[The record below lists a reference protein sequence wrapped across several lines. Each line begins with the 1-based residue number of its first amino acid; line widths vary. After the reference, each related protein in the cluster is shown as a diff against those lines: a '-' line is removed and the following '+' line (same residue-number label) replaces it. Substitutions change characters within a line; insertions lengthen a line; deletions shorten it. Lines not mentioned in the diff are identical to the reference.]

1 MNMIEAAQGYVSQG
15 WKVFPLRPRSKKPLP
30 GTHGKDDA
38 TGDPAQVQ
46 RWWQAM
52 ANANIAVACGATSGI
67 IVIDLDAIDDTNAH
81 DGQATWQKLASHYG
95 DIETRQQ
102 RTGGGGLQLF
112 FLHPG
117 AGVEISNRA
126 QLLPGIDV
134 RGDGGYTVVGPS
146 IHPDTGKAYEWTND
160 IEPQQPPIWLLGI
173 LFDDDA
179 RLEALK
185 IAMPDEQLRL
195 AWSKESWS
203 KSPEL
208 RTAQP
213 AKALPT
219 GPTVSADSDE
229 MKRWLT
235 VTMDK
240 AYQAVASAP
249 KGSRNAV
256 LNRETYSLAG
266 LMPYISRDEI
276 ERLMLMAAEKSG
288 YVADDGE
295 AAVNAAIKSAI
306 DSGSRAPRQLP
317 ELTPARPA
325 VVVPEMETGGEF
337 TPNDDGTAS
346 PIATGESVR
355 PWIQVN
361 NVELPDITEASIKA
375 LAKLGGTFVRSNEL
389 VRVRIDEKNRAGI
402 ETMSEAAL
410 RGRMA
415 RAAVYYTERYNAKT
429 DSRSETIVAPPVNA
443 VQDVMTV
450 GDWPFPALDGVIES
464 PTMRPDGSIV
474 LAPGYDA
481 ATRLYLVM
489 SPGLELPAIPNE
501 PEQADVEAA
510 LALLADMF
518 VDMPFEDAASR
529 ANALGA
535 LLTPIARPM
544 IAGPVPMPIF
554 DSPQQGSGKTLTAQ
568 LIGLVATGE
577 MPEPSP
583 APDAPEEWRKSISAQ
598 LGAARSVIL
607 IDNIT
612 RTLEDGSL
620 AAVLT
625 STTWSDRLL
634 GRNDKQ
640 IKLPARA
647 CWMATGNNVKVGGDL
662 ITRTYLVRL
671 DAKMSRPQ
679 ERDGF
684 KHPNIEQWVKANRG
698 LLLKAA
704 LVLCRA
710 WHVAGRP
717 APTCPRIRYG
727 EWRTVIG
734 GILQHAG
741 VNEFLGN
748 LRTFQEAS
756 DVEGPAW
763 ERFIL
768 KLIEVFGATVAPAQI
783 YARFAASD
791 DLAALLPPEL
801 AGKLSS
807 TDDHKAKS
815 QFASRI
821 GYLFRDRIG
830 KRFGDS
836 QACVVRSKRTSDGM
850 TWELKSGD

>member
-1 MNMIEAAQGYVSQG
+1 MNMIEAAAAYASAG
-15 WKVFPLRPRSKKPLP
+15 WKVFQLKPKSKYPMVEHWKEAA
-30 GTHGKDDA
+30 TSDA
-38 TGDPAQVQ
+38 NQV
-46 RWWQAM
+46 RRLWASSP
-52 ANANIAVACGATSGI
+52 NANIAIACGAPSGI
-67 IVIDLDAIDDTNAH
+67 LLIDLDAIDDKNAY
-81 DGQATWQKLASHYG
+81 DGVATWRKLAAHYG
-95 DIETRQQ
+95 DIETREQ
-102 RTGGGGLQLF
+102 RTGGGGLQRF
-112 FLHPG
+112 YLHPG
-117 AGVEISNRA
+117 VGTEIGNRA
-126 QLLPGIDV
+126 KLLPGIDV
-134 RGDGGYTVVGPS
+134 RGDGGYTVVSPS
-146 IHPDTGKAYEWTND
+146 IHPDTGKAYEWTNNT
-160 IEPQQPPIWLLGI
+160 EPQQPPIWLLGI
-173 LFDDDA
+173 LFDDIA
-179 RLEALK
+179 RLEALRVV
-185 IAMPDEQLRL
+185 MPDEQERL
-195 AWSKESWS
+195 AWSKDFWR

-208 RTAQP
+208 QAAKTAKPMRP
-213 AKALPT
+213 AD
-219 GPTVSADSDE
+219 GPTVSANSDE

-240 AYQAVASAP
+240 AYQNVASAP
-249 KGSRNAV
+249 KGSRNAA

-266 LMPYISRDEI
+266 LIPHIDRGEI
-276 ERLMLMAAEKSG
+276 ERLMFMAAEKSG

-295 AAVNAAIKSAI
+295 AEVNAAIKSAI
-306 DSGSRAPRQLP
+306 DSGSKAPRQLP
-317 ELTPARPA
+317 ELTPTRPS
-325 VVVPEMETGGEF
+325 VVVPEMEAGGDF
-337 TPNDDGTAS
+337 VPNEDGTAS

-361 NVELPDITEASIKA
+361 NVELPDITDASIKA
-375 LAKLGGTFVRSNEL
+375 LKKLGGTFVRSNDL
-389 VRVRIDEKNRAGI
+389 VRIRIDEKNRAGI

-415 RAAVYYTERYNAKT
+415 RAAIYYTERYNAKT

-443 VQDVMTV
+443 VQDVMTI

-474 LAPGYDA
+474 LTPGYDA

-489 SPGLELPAIPNE
+489 SPGLDLPVIPNE

-510 LALLADMF
+510 LALICDLF
-518 VDMPFEDAASR
+518 VDMPFEDEASR

-684 KHPNIEQWVKANRG
+684 KHPNIEQWVRSNRG

-717 APTCPRIRYG
+717 APTCPHALRRVAHCDWRHPPTCGG
-727 EWRTVIG
+727 ER
-734 GILQHAG
+734 LSRQLA
-741 VNEFLGN
+741 N
-748 LRTFQEAS
+748 LPRGQ
-756 DVEGPAW
+756 
-763 ERFIL
+763 R
-768 KLIEVFGATVAPAQI
+768 
-783 YARFAASD
+783 
-791 DLAALLPPEL
+791 
-801 AGKLSS
+801 
-807 TDDHKAKS
+807 H
-815 QFASRI
+815 
-821 GYLFRDRIG
+821 
-830 KRFGDS
+830 
-836 QACVVRSKRTSDGM
+836 
-850 TWELKSGD
+850 

>member
-1 MNMIEAAQGYVSQG
+1 MNMIEAAQGYANNGQL
-15 WKVFPLRPRSKKPLP
+15 VFPLKEKTKEPMVKHWK
-30 GTHGKDDA
+30 TDA
-38 TGDPAQVQ
+38 TRDAQQIQ
-46 RWWQAM
+46 RWWSKHPK
-52 ANANIAVACGATSGI
+52 ANIAVVCGASSGI
-67 IVIDLDAIDDTNAH
+67 LVIDLDAADETNAY
-81 DGQATWQKLASHYG
+81 DGVAIWQRLEAHYG
-95 DIETRQQ
+95 EVETRQQ
-102 RTGGGGLQLF
+102 RTGGGGRQLF
-112 FLHPG
+112 FIHPG
-117 AGVEISNRA
+117 VPIGNRTQLFPGV
-126 QLLPGIDV
+126 DV
-134 RGDGGYTVVGPS
+134 RGDGGYTVVSPS
-146 IHPDTGKAYEWTND
+146 IHPTGNAYEWLND
-160 IEPQQPPIWLLGI
+160 LEPQMSPSWLLQA
-173 LFDDDA
+173 LFDEA
-179 RLEALK
+179 ERLEALRF
-185 IAMPDEQLRL
+185 ALPDESERR
-195 AWSKESWS
+195 AWSEKHWR
-203 KSPEL
+203 KSPEMQSVKPT
-208 RTAQP
+208 RAVV
-213 AKALPT
+213 AT
-219 GPTVSADSDE
+219 GPTAGADSDE
-229 MKRWLT
+229 MRRWLT
-235 VTMDK
+235 VTMEK
-240 AYQAVASAP
+240 AYQVAASAP
-249 KGSRNAV
+249 KHTRNDA

-266 LMPYISRDEI
+266 LIPHIAESEI
-276 ERLMLMAAEKSG
+276 ERLMWMAAEKSG
-288 YVADDGE
+288 YLADDGE
-295 AAVNAAIKSAI
+295 AEIGAVIRSAI
-306 DSGSRAPRQLP
+306 ESGKKAPRQLP

-325 VVVPEMETGGEF
+325 VVVPAMEVGGEF
-337 TPNDDGTAS
+337 TPNDDGATS

-375 LAKLGGTFVRSNEL
+375 LTKLGGTFVRSNEL

-429 DSRSETIVAPPVNA
+429 DSRTETIVAPPVNA

-489 SPGLELPAIPNE
+489 SQGLELPVIPNE

-510 LALLADMF
+510 VALLADLF

-529 ANALGA
+529 ANAMGA

-640 IKLPARA
+640 IRLPARA

-717 APTCPRIRYG
+717 QPTCPRIRYG

-741 VNEFLGN
+741 VTDFLGN

-763 ERFIL
+763 ERFVL

-801 AGKLSS
+801 AGKLSGS
-807 TDDHKAKS
+807 EDLKAKS

-821 GYLFRDRIG
+821 GYLFRDRVG

-836 QACVVRSKRTSDGM
+836 QACIVRSKRTSDGM

>member
-1 MNMIEAAQGYVSQG
+1 MSHDLKNHPLIVAGGDMPRWVLADATKTPLQANGRNASTQNPATWTDANTALTALIGLQSRRYKSKQGADVVGIGFVFCGSTYAPFVGIDFDDCVVEGQITKPWVKDICKLANTTTEVSLSG
-15 WKVFPLRPRSKKPLP
+15 RGLHLYFIGEEFVPPTVKKPEFEVYSEGRYFLLGVP
-30 GTHGKDDA
+30 VDHTP
-38 TGDPAQVQ
+38 PAK
-46 RWWQAM
+46 M
-52 ANANIAVACGATSGI
+52 TSG
-67 IVIDLDAIDDTNAH
+67 L
-81 DGQATWQKLASHYG
+81 WQKIEERLPKAAS
-95 DIETRQQ
+95 T
-102 RTGGGGLQLF
+102 
-112 FLHPG
+112 
-117 AGVEISNRA
+117 S
-126 QLLPGIDV
+126 
-134 RGDGGYTVVGPS
+134 S
-146 IHPDTGKAYEWTND
+146 
-160 IEPQQPPIWLLGI
+160 
-173 LFDDDA
+173 DA
-179 RLEALK
+179 A
-185 IAMPDEQLRL
+185 I
-195 AWSKESWS
+195 
-203 KSPEL
+203 
-208 RTAQP
+208 AQP
-213 AKALPT
+213 LPA
-219 GPTVSADSDE
+219 GPTVSANSDE
-229 MKRWLT
+229 MRRWLQ
-235 VTMDK
+235 VAMDS
-240 AYQAVASAP
+240 AYNNAASAP
-249 KGSRNAV
+249 KGQRNAIT
-256 LNRETYSLAG
+256 NRETYSLAG
-266 LMPYISRDEI
+266 RVPYISESDI
-276 ERLMLMAAEKSG
+276 ERLMFMAAEKSG
-288 YVADDGE
+288 YVAEDGE
-295 AAVNAAIKSAI
+295 AAVMATIRSAI
-306 DSGSRAPRQLP
+306 QKGKANPLPLP
-317 ELTPARPA
+317 ELTPTRPA
-325 VVVPEMETGGEF
+325 VVVPEMEAGGEF
-337 TPNDDGTAS
+337 TPNDDGSAS

-361 NVELPDITEASIKA
+361 NVELPDITDASIKA
-375 LAKLGGTFVRSNEL
+375 LKKLGGTFVRSNEL

-783 YARFAASD
+783 YARFSSSD
-791 DLAALLPPEL
+791 ELAALLPPEL
-801 AGKLSS
+801 AGKLSGPE
-807 TDDHKAKS
+807 DHKAKS
-815 QFASRI
+815 QFAQRI
-821 GYLFRDRIG
+821 GYLFRERVG
-830 KRFGDS
+830 KRYGDS
-836 QACVVRSKRTSDGM
+836 QACIVRTRRTSDGNV
-850 TWELKSGD
+850 WDLKSGD

>member
-1 MNMIEAAQGYVSQG
+1 MSHDLKNHPLIVAGGDMPRWVLADATKTPLQANGRNASTQNPATWTDANTALTALIGLQSRRYKSKQGADVVGIGFVFCGSTYAPFVGIDFDDCVVEGQITKPWVKDICKLANTTTEVSLSG
-15 WKVFPLRPRSKKPLP
+15 RGLHLYFIGEEFVPPTVKKPEFEVYSEGRYFLLGVP
-30 GTHGKDDA
+30 VDHTP
-38 TGDPAQVQ
+38 PAK
-46 RWWQAM
+46 M
-52 ANANIAVACGATSGI
+52 TSG
-67 IVIDLDAIDDTNAH
+67 L
-81 DGQATWQKLASHYG
+81 WQKIEERLPKAAS
-95 DIETRQQ
+95 T
-102 RTGGGGLQLF
+102 
-112 FLHPG
+112 
-117 AGVEISNRA
+117 S
-126 QLLPGIDV
+126 
-134 RGDGGYTVVGPS
+134 S
-146 IHPDTGKAYEWTND
+146 
-160 IEPQQPPIWLLGI
+160 
-173 LFDDDA
+173 DA
-179 RLEALK
+179 A
-185 IAMPDEQLRL
+185 I
-195 AWSKESWS
+195 
-203 KSPEL
+203 
-208 RTAQP
+208 AQP
-213 AKALPT
+213 LPA
-219 GPTVSADSDE
+219 GPTVSANSDE
-229 MKRWLT
+229 MRRWLQ
-235 VTMDK
+235 VAMDS
-240 AYQAVASAP
+240 AYNNAASAP
-249 KGSRNAV
+249 KGQRNAIT
-256 LNRETYSLAG
+256 NRETYSLAG
-266 LMPYISRDEI
+266 RVPYISESDI
-276 ERLMLMAAEKSG
+276 ERLMFMAAEKSG
-288 YVADDGE
+288 YVAEDGE
-295 AAVNAAIKSAI
+295 AAVMATIRSAI
-306 DSGSRAPRQLP
+306 QKGKANPLPLP
-317 ELTPARPA
+317 ELTPTRPA
-325 VVVPEMETGGEF
+325 VVVPEMEAGGEF
-337 TPNDDGTAS
+337 TPNDDGSAS

-361 NVELPDITEASIKA
+361 NVELPDITDASIKA
-375 LAKLGGTFVRSNEL
+375 LKKLGGTFVRSNEL

-450 GDWPFPALDGVIES
+450 GDWPFAALDGVIES

-684 KHPNIEQWVKANRG
+684 KHPNIEQWVRSNRG

-717 APTCPRIRYG
+717 QPTCPRIRYG

-741 VNEFLGN
+741 VNDFLGN

-801 AGKLSS
+801 AGKLSGAE
-807 TDDHKAKS
+807 DHKAKS
-815 QFASRI
+815 QFVSRI

-836 QACVVRSKRTSDGM
+836 QACIVRSKRTSDGM
-850 TWELKSGD
+850 TWELKSGE